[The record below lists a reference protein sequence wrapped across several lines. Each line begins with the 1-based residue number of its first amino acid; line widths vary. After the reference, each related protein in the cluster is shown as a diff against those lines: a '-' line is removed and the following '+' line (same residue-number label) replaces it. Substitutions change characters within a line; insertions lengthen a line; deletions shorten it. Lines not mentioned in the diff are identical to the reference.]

1 MNDMSFGRRTSSYGT
16 TATTPI
22 ETPYTLAA
30 REWDSRIGSA
40 RVQARNWRYLA
51 FAATAGMLLLAVGLI
66 HLADKKQVATYV
78 VEVDDLG
85 RPGRITLASDA
96 YQPTAAQSGYFVG
109 ELVRLVRERPLDP
122 VVLRKQWS
130 KAYGFLAGDAIP
142 AMNQYA
148 ASDTGMDALGNRL
161 ARTVEISSILQRSKD
176 SYQVRWTETTYA
188 NGARRS
194 TEQYTGLFT
203 VALSPPKTEEEAF
216 RNPLGLY
223 VTSFT
228 WSREFSAAVQNAPD
242 SLNRAQRPAP
252 RSNPQPTTSH
262 SR

>member
-1 MNDMSFGRRTSSYGT
+1 MSFGKRTTSYGL
-16 TATTPI
+16 TAAVPI

-30 REWDSRIGSA
+30 REWDNRIGSA

-51 FAATAGMLLLAVGLI
+51 FAATLGMILLGIGLV
-66 HLADKKQVATYV
+66 HLANKKQVATYV
-78 VEVDDLG
+78 VEIDSLG

-96 YQPTAAQSGYFVG
+96 YQPTAAQTGYFVG

-122 VVLRKQWS
+122 VVMRKQWT
-130 KAYGFLAGDAIP
+130 KAYGFLAADAIP
-142 AMNQYA
+142 TMNQYA

-161 ARTVEISSILQRSKD
+161 ARTVEVSSVLQRSKD
-176 SYQVRWTETTYA
+176 SYQVRWVEMIYA
-188 NGARRS
+188 NGVRRGTDS
-194 TEQYTGLFT
+194 YTGLFN

-228 WSREFSAAVQNAPD
+228 WSREFSGPVQNTSD
-242 SLNRAQRPAP
+242 GWRGAP
-252 RSNPQPTTSH
+252 RSTPQPTTSN